1 MEQLQVDPDMAVAYS
16 SKQPQVK
23 DSNVP
28 ARATPPKVSAS
39 GEKECTIDHSEVN
52 QKFDDMVSCE
62 NTAPVVVRTRPL
74 PNISSKKPRKK
85 RTNQVCGI

>member
-1 MEQLQVDPDMAVAYS
+1 MEELRVDPAVAVAYS

-28 ARATPPKVSAS
+28 ARTTPPKISAS
-39 GEKECTIDHSEVN
+39 GEKECIIDNAEVN
-52 QKFDDMVSCE
+52 AKFDDMVSCE
-62 NTAPVVVRTRPL
+62 NTAPVTVRTKPI
-74 PNISSKKPRKK
+74 PNISSKKPRKR